1 MSNDILFLAE
11 FAGGRPARSALE
23 LAAGAAEL
31 ASQSGGAAVALA
43 YGSGAAAGAAA
54 LGAHGA
60 QHAIVLGDEDRPAIA
75 HAPAAITAVRGAG
88 LALLAPASPNGRD
101 IAAALVGA
109 LDLPAF
115 GPVRAAR
122 VVDGVVETEQSTLQ
136 GRVITTARP
145 ADGAPA
151 PSVVLVLANTF
162 APSEGDGGTAEVT
175 TVAAPDDLALA
186 RATVAESHEAES
198 KVVNLEEA
206 TVIVAGGRG
215 VGGEAGFSALR
226 ELAEA
231 LGGAVGASR
240 AAADAGWIPYQLQ
253 IGQTGKVV
261 KPSLYIGAGISGA
274 IQHRV
279 GMQTAEHVVAINKD
293 PDAPIG
299 EFADLFVVGDLFQI
313 LPALTEEIRRRKG
326 ESG

>member
-11 FAGGRPARSALE
+11 FAGGAPARSALE
-23 LAAGAAEL
+23 LATGAAEL
-31 ASQSGGAAVALA
+31 ATGSGGSAVALA
-43 YGSGAAAGAAA
+43 YGAGAADGAAA

-60 QHAIVLGDEDRPAIA
+60 ARAIVLGDEDRPAITY
-75 HAPAAITAVRGAG
+75 APAAVAAVHDAG
-88 LALLAPASPNGRD
+88 LAVLAPATPNGRD
-101 IAAALVGA
+101 LAAALVGS

-122 VVDGVVETEQSTLQ
+122 VTEGALETEQATLQ
-136 GRVITTARP
+136 GAVVTTSRP
-145 ADGAPA
+145 ADGAPSPA
-151 PSVVLVLANTF
+151 VVLVLANTF
-162 APSEGDGGTAEVT
+162 TPAEGGSGSAEVT
-175 TVAAPDDLALA
+175 QAPAGEDSALTK
-186 RATVAESHEAES
+186 ATVAESHEADA

-206 TVIVAGGRG
+206 TIIVAGGRG
-215 VGGEAGFSALR
+215 VGGEEGFGPLR
-226 ELAEA
+226 ELASA

-279 GMQTAEHVVAINKD
+279 GMQTAEHVVAINRD

-313 LPALTEEIRRRKG
+313 VPALTDEIRRRKEG
-326 ESG
+326 

>member
-11 FAGGRPARSALE
+11 FAAGKPARSALE
-23 LAAGAAEL
+23 LATGAAEL
-31 ASQSGGAAVALA
+31 ASQSGGSAVALA
-43 YGSGAAAGAAA
+43 YGSGAADGAAA
-54 LGAHGA
+54 LGAQGA
-60 QHAIVLGDEDRPAIA
+60 TRAIVLGDEDRPAITY
-75 HAPAAITAVRGAG
+75 AAALVAAARDGG
-88 LALLAPASPNGRD
+88 LALLAPATPNGRD
-101 IAAALVGA
+101 LAAALVGS
-109 LDLPAF
+109 LHLPAF

-122 VVDGVVETEQSTLQ
+122 VVDGVVETEQATLQ
-136 GRVITTARP
+136 GSVITTSRP
-145 ADGAPA
+145 ADGAPS

-162 APSEGDGGTAEVT
+162 TPAEGGNGSAEVSQAPAPGESAFGKV
-175 TVAAPDDLALA
+175 TVS
-186 RATVAESHEAES
+186 ESHEAEA

-206 TVIVAGGRG
+206 TIIVAGGRG
-215 VGGEAGFSALR
+215 VASEEGFGPLR
-226 ELAEA
+226 ELASA

-261 KPSLYIGAGISGA
+261 KPALYIGAGISGA

-313 LPALTEEIRRRKG
+313 IPALTDEIRRRKG
-326 ESG
+326 A

>member
-11 FAGGRPARSALE
+11 FSGGSPARSALE
-23 LAAGAAEL
+23 LATGAAEL
-31 ASQSGGAAVALA
+31 ASQSGGSAVALA
-43 YGSGAAAGAAA
+43 YGPGAASGAAA

-60 QHAIVLGDEDRPAIA
+60 TRAIVLGDEDRLAITY
-75 HAPAAITAVRGAG
+75 APAAVAAARDAG
-88 LALLAPASPNGRD
+88 LAVLAPATPNGRD
-101 IAAALVGA
+101 LAAALIGL

-122 VVDGVVETEQSTLQ
+122 VVDGLVETEQATLQ
-136 GRVITTARP
+136 GSVITTARP
-145 ADGAPA
+145 VDGAPT
-151 PSVVLVLANTF
+151 PSVVLVLPNTF
-162 APSEGDGGTAEVT
+162 TPAEGGSASAEVT
-175 TVAAPDDLALA
+175 QAPAAEESALT
-186 RATVAESHEAES
+186 RATVAESHEAEA

-206 TVIVAGGRG
+206 TIIVAGGRG
-215 VGGEAGFSALR
+215 VGGEEGFGPLR
-226 ELAEA
+226 ELASA

-261 KPSLYIGAGISGA
+261 KPALYIGAGISGA

-279 GMQTAEHVVAINKD
+279 GMQTAEHVIAINKD

-313 LPALTEEIRRRKG
+313 VPALTEEIRRRKG
-326 ESG
+326 A

>member
-11 FAGGRPARSALE
+11 FAAGAPARSALE
-23 LAAGAAEL
+23 LATGAAEL
-31 ASQSGGAAVALA
+31 ASQSGGTAVALA
-43 YGSGAAAGAAA
+43 YGAGAADGAAA
-54 LGAHGA
+54 LGAQGA
-60 QHAIVLGDEDRPAIA
+60 ARAIVLGDEDRPAITY
-75 HAPAAITAVRGAG
+75 APALVAAARDAG
-88 LALLAPASPNGRD
+88 LALLAPATPNGRD
-101 IAAALVGA
+101 LAAAVVGS
-109 LDLPAF
+109 LHVPAF

-122 VVDGVVETEQSTLQ
+122 VADGVVETEQATLQ
-136 GRVITTARP
+136 GSVVTTSRP
-145 ADGAPA
+145 AEGAPS

-162 APSEGDGGTAEVT
+162 TPAEGGSASAEVSQ
-175 TVAAPDDLALA
+175 APAGDDSALT
-186 RATVAESHEAES
+186 RATVAESHEAEA

-206 TVIVAGGRG
+206 TIIVAGGRG
-215 VGGEAGFSALR
+215 VASEEGFAPLR
-226 ELAEA
+226 ELASA

-261 KPSLYIGAGISGA
+261 KPALYIGAGISGA

-279 GMQTAEHVVAINKD
+279 GMQTAEHVVAVNKD

-313 LPALTEEIRRRKG
+313 IPALTEEIRRRKG
-326 ESG
+326 A